1 MTGEPS
7 SASESSGASAPT
19 TAKPTSEAAKRM
31 QAVGRK
37 VRATPLGDPAFVRVR
52 VWGQPGWLSA
62 AHGAA
67 LGALACSPDLG
78 IADLRISV
86 VTMREPDSNWREPRI
101 VVALTA
107 AVFETP
113 AGGTLEDECGRC
125 IVATTERILDAL
137 RAHDPAPQIGPCRGD
152 SVLWSVMPDGVL
164 VTPIA
169 TPYR

>member
-1 MTGEPS
+1 MTGESPS
-7 SASESSGASAPT
+7 GGSAF
-19 TAKPTSEAAKRM
+19 AKPASEAAKRM
-31 QAVGRK
+31 QAIGRK

-52 VWGQPGWLSA
+52 VWGQPDWLSS

-78 IADLRISV
+78 VADLRLSV

-101 VVALTA
+101 VITLTV

-125 IVATTERILDAL
+125 IVATAERILDTL
-137 RAHDPAPQIGPCRGD
+137 RAHDPAPQMESESGT
-152 SVLWSVMPDGVL
+152 VLRCFPPRWSTMPDGVL

>member
-1 MTGEPS
+1 MTGEPT

-19 TAKPTSEAAKRM
+19 TAKPSSEAAKHM
-31 QAVGRK
+31 QAIGRK

-52 VWGQPGWLSA
+52 VWGQPDWLSA

-78 IADLRISV
+78 IADLRLSV
-86 VTMREPDSNWREPRI
+86 VTMREENGPHREPRI
-101 VVALTA
+101 VITLTV

-125 IVATTERILDAL
+125 IATTAERILTTL

-152 SVLWSVMPDGVL
+152 SVRWSIMPDGVL

-169 TPYR
+169 APYR